1 MAKVAS
7 TIKEVT
13 DVPKLKKRDLWM
25 HKGDAGKVF
34 CVAGSAGMVGAA
46 VLCSRSSLRSG
57 AGLVRVGMPWRLA
70 AVLAGR
76 DPNVMTFALP
86 ETEEGTISAIAP
98 GKILEALKGFDVL
111 SIGPGISTNA
121 QTVQAVRTLLPQVE
135 QKLVIDAD
143 AITAIAKDATEIL
156 TKLNK
161 KAGKAILTPHPG
173 EMHRL
178 LGSTQT
184 NIDLGRDEA
193 ARKKMAGEFAQK
205 FGCVVVLKGH
215 RSVVTDGEK
224 LYVNLTGNPGMA
236 KAGMGDVLT
245 GVIAAMRAQGFE
257 PLEAAIL
264 GTYLHGLAG
273 DLTRDLM
280 GEFGMIASDVI
291 EGLPEATKR
300 HLAASASPGQSARMK
315 AVGQ

>member
-1 MAKVAS
+1 MAKAAV
-7 TIKEVT
+7 KEIS

-46 VLCSRSSLRSG
+46 VLCSRSSLRAG

-76 DPNVMTFALP
+76 DPNVMTLALP
-86 ETEEGTISAIAP
+86 ETEEGTLSAMAP

-121 QTVQAVRTLLPQVE
+121 QTVSAVRNLLPQVE

-143 AITAIAKDATEIL
+143 ALTAIAKDPGEVL
-156 TKLNK
+156 LKLNK
-161 KAGKAILTPHPG
+161 KAGKAVLAPHPG

-178 LGSTQT
+178 LSGAQT

-193 ARKKMAGEFAQK
+193 ARKKAALEFAQK

-215 RSVVTDGEK
+215 RTIVTDGEK
-224 LYVNLTGNPGMA
+224 LYINTTGNPGMA

-245 GVIAAMRAQGFE
+245 GVIAAMRAQGYE

-264 GTYLHGLAG
+264 GAHLHGLAG

-300 HLAASASPGQSARMK
+300 HAAASASPGQSARMK
-315 AVGQ
+315 AVG

>member
-1 MAKVAS
+1 MAKAAAS
-7 TIKEVT
+7 IKEVT

-46 VLCSRSSLRSG
+46 VLCSRSALRSG

-86 ETEEGTISAIAP
+86 ETEEGTISAMAP

-111 SIGPGISTNA
+111 SIGPGISVNA

-143 AITAIAKDATEIL
+143 ALTAIAKEPAEIL

-173 EMHRL
+173 EMQRL
-178 LGSTQT
+178 MGASAASL
-184 NIDLGRDEA
+184 DLGKDEA
-193 ARKKMAGEFAQK
+193 ARKSAAVGMAQK
-205 FGCVVVLKGH
+205 YGVVVVLKGH
-215 RSVVTDGEK
+215 RTIVTDGEK

-245 GVIAAMRAQGFE
+245 GVISSMRAQGFE
-257 PLEAAIL
+257 PFEAAVL

-300 HLAASASPGQSARMK
+300 HVVAQAGQSARMK
-315 AVGQ
+315 AVG